1 MVPADARAIC
11 FVLVLA
17 LGVSACQSPPER
29 QYSSVTVPIT
39 HIYDPYL
46 RGDDTVP
53 VVDVRLCESL
63 AARTHGF
70 TVPVS
75 TQPEGRTFNILVLS
89 GGGAYGAYSA
99 GVLAGWT
106 ESGTRPRFDVVTGV
120 STGALVATLAFL
132 GPERD
137 PLLKRFYTTVTDKDV
152 YARKSEIAALFSD
165 SFRESKPLAKLIE
178 AVIDAELLKGIAA
191 EHAKGRRLYV
201 GTTHLDAK
209 RLVVWDMGAIASR
222 GTPADLVLFRTVLL
236 ASASIPGFFPP
247 VPITVD
253 VDGKPIEELHVDGG
267 VTASL
272 FFRPPQVKR
281 EVRRQLGDRPMAGS
295 NVYIIVAG
303 KLYADPAIVE
313 RRLLPIAADSISALL
328 YSKGRGDLFQLYA
341 LALATGMNYHVTA
354 VPADLDVPRDS
365 TSFDPAVM
373 GWLYE
378 VGREQAK
385 SGREWRSNPPGS
397 QPGEEVPVRG
407 GIQLR
412 SLPSDRAKVGVRA
425 PHPDTVKGR
434 NPETDSK
441 DPTRVASTG
450 RP

>member
-1 MVPADARAIC
+1 MARADVRAIC
-11 FVLVLA
+11 VVALVA
-17 LGVSACQSPPER
+17 AGVPACQTTPDR
-29 QYSSVTVPIT
+29 QCGTLSVPVTRL
-39 HIYDPYL
+39 YDPNL
-46 RGDDTVP
+46 PRDTVP
-53 VVDVRLCESL
+53 VIDLKLCESL
-63 AARTHGF
+63 AAHAQGVTF
-70 TVPVS
+70 PVS
-75 TQPEGRTFNILVLS
+75 TASAHQPFNILVLS

-106 ESGTRPRFDVVTGV
+106 EAGTRPTFDVVTGV

-137 PLLKRFYTTVTDKDV
+137 AHLKRFYTTVTDKDV
-152 YARKSEIAALFSD
+152 YARKSDLAALFSD
-165 SFRESKPLAKLIE
+165 SFRESKPLGKLIE
-178 AVIDAELLKGIAA
+178 AVIDAELLKDVAA

-222 GTPADLVLFRTVLL
+222 GAPADLVLFRTVLL

-247 VPITVD
+247 VPIGVE
-253 VDGKPIEELHVDGG
+253 VDGKPVEELHVDGG

-272 FFRPPQVKR
+272 FFRPPQVTR
-281 EVRRQLGDRPMAGS
+281 EELHKLGQQPLAGS

-303 KLYADPAIVE
+303 KLYADPGCVE

-328 YSKGRGDLFQLYA
+328 YSKCRGDLFQLYA
-341 LALATGMNYHVTA
+341 LALATGMNYRVTA

-378 VGREQAK
+378 VGREQAR
-385 SGREWRSNPPGS
+385 SGREWRSNPPGT

-407 GIQLR
+407 GTQLR
-412 SLPSDRAKVGVRA
+412 SLPQDRQ
-425 PHPDTVKGR
+425 P
-434 NPETDSK
+434 
-441 DPTRVASTG
+441 RVAGTG